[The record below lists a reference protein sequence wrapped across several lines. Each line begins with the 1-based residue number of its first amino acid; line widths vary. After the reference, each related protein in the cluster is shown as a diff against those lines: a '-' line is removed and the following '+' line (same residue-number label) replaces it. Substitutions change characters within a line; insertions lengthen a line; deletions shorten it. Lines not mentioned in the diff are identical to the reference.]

1 MMNKRIISLA
11 VTGVLLGS
19 VSHVQAAGFQL
30 AEYSA
35 TGLGRAFAGEAAMA
49 DNASTQARNPA
60 MLTYLQGTD
69 FSAGGIYV
77 MPNVDVMGDIS
88 IASPL
93 FGSQAMTMNA
103 DAIDVA
109 NNALVPNFYF
119 SSQINDSWTWGVA
132 VNSNYGLTTE
142 LAGDHAAA
150 IFGSET
156 SVTTVEF
163 NPNIA
168 YKINQAF
175 SVGAGLRVVYGEG
188 SIGASA
194 PGWINGLKAHP
205 SLPADVAAALPAGGT
220 NLKSM
225 EGDDIAM
232 GWKLGASWQVN
243 PAHRLGFAYHSGVE
257 LELDGSA
264 SGLLY
269 TGGQDVDIEGNLPL
283 ELPAFAEL
291 ASYHQLSDNWAMHAS
306 VNWTQWSVFDELVAY
321 FPGDVKPV
329 GGLES
334 DLVKEE
340 NFKDNWRFALGTT
353 YQLNNQWLLRT
364 GIAYDNTAVDD
375 EYRTMTIPDSDRLWL
390 SAGAGYQVA
399 ENLTVDFAVT
409 YIKAYGDAP
418 INESMVLMELAQVSF
433 DGEAVGDVW
442 LVGMQLS
449 YKL

>member
-1 MMNKRIISLA
+1 MNKRVIALA
-11 VTGVLLGS
+11 VATALMGS
-19 VSHVQAAGFQL
+19 VTQAQAAGFQL

-35 TGLGRAFAGEAAMA
+35 TGQGRAFAGEAAMA

-60 MLTYLQGTD
+60 MLTYLEGTH

-77 MPNVDVMGDIS
+77 MPNVDVTGDVS
-88 IASPL
+88 IASALLGPDPL
-93 FGSQAMTMNA
+93 VMNG
-103 DAIDVA
+103 DALDVA
-109 NNALVPNFYF
+109 GNALVPNFYF
-119 SSQINDSWTWGVA
+119 SSQLNENWTWGLA
-132 VNSNYGLTTE
+132 VNSNYGLATEVPTT
-142 LAGDHAAA
+142 HSAA
-150 IFGSET
+150 IFGNET

-168 YKINQAF
+168 YRFNDAF
-175 SVGAGLRVVYGEG
+175 SVGAGIRVVYGEG
-188 SIGASA
+188 SIGATA
-194 PGWINGLKAHP
+194 PGWIDSLKAHP
-205 SLPADVAAALPAGGT
+205 ALPEEIAAALPAGGT
-220 NLKSM
+220 SLKSM

-232 GWKLGASWQVN
+232 GWKVGASWQIN
-243 PAHRLGFAYHSGVE
+243 PVHRLGLAYHSGVE

-291 ASYHQLSDNWAMHAS
+291 ASYHQLSDKFAMHAS

-340 NFKDNWRFALGTT
+340 NFKDNWRFALGST
-353 YQLNNQWLLRT
+353 YQLNNEWLLRT
-364 GIAYDNTAVDD
+364 GVAYDMTAVDD
-375 EYRTMTIPDSDRLWL
+375 EYRTMTIPDSDRLWF
-390 SAGAGYQVA
+390 SVGAGYQA
-399 ENLTVDFAVT
+399 SENLTFDFAVT

-418 INESMVLMELAQVSF
+418 INESMNLMDLAQVSF
-433 DGEAVGDVW
+433 DGEASGDVW

-449 YKL
+449 YKM